1 MTAPRVAL
9 AAALVALV
17 TVPLWVP
24 GDYYIS
30 VCSQILIYAV
40 FALGIDVLIGYAGL
54 VSLGHA
60 GLFGLASYT
69 VAVCLAAGVGHVAAI
84 AAALVVT
91 LAGTAVFAGLSLRAT
106 GIGFIMI
113 TLALGQI
120 MWGLAYRWV
129 SITGGDNGITVP
141 GRPAPFGLRLDAPSH
156 FYYATLAVFL
166 LTVVATWVFVHS
178 PFGASLKG
186 TRDQPRRMTALG
198 YHVWLIRF
206 YACMFSGLLTA
217 IAGILFV
224 YYAEF
229 ISPPTVQLTSSAEGV
244 LMAISGGSGT
254 LLGPIVGSIL
264 VEIVKNVA
272 SAYIARWN
280 MMLGAIFVAIVIFM
294 PEGLV
299 PGSTRLVRRALKL
312 RGPIPAGAPAP
323 TTAAAEPA
331 PGEPAP

>member
-1 MTAPRVAL
+1 MTATRFALVAAL
-9 AAALVALV
+9 AALIS
-17 TVPLWVP
+17 VPAWVP
-24 GDYYIS
+24 GDYYVS
-30 VCSQILIYAV
+30 VCSQILIYAI

-60 GLFGLASYT
+60 GLLGLASYT
-69 VAVCLAAGVGHVAAI
+69 VAVCLAAGLGH
-84 AAALVVT
+84 AAAVTIALVIT

-129 SITGGDNGITVP
+129 SITGGDNGLSVAN
-141 GRPAPFGLRLDAPSH
+141 RPAPFGFTLDVPSH
-156 FYYATLAVFL
+156 FYYATLVVFL
-166 LTVVATWVFVHS
+166 LAVVATWVFVHS

-206 YACMFSGLLTA
+206 YACLFSGLLTA

-224 YYAEF
+224 YYTEF
-229 ISPPTVQLTSSAEGV
+229 ISPPTLLLTSSAEGV

-254 LLGPIVGSIL
+254 LLGPIVGAAL

-272 SAYIARWN
+272 SAYITRWN
-280 MMLGAIFVAIVIFM
+280 MLLGAIFVAIVVFM

-299 PGSTRLVRRALKL
+299 PGTMRLVRRALKL
-312 RGPIPAGAPAP
+312 RGPAPA
-323 TTAAAEPA
+323 AATGTHPA

>member
-1 MTAPRVAL
+1 MTAPRFAL

-17 TVPLWVP
+17 SVPMWVP
-24 GDYYIS
+24 GDYYVS
-30 VCSQILIYAV
+30 VCSQILIYAI
-40 FALGIDVLIGYAGL
+40 FALGVDVLIGYAGL

-60 GLFGLASYT
+60 GLLGLASYT
-69 VAVCLAAGVGHVAAI
+69 VAVCLAAGLGH
-84 AAALVVT
+84 AAAVTIALVIT

-129 SITGGDNGITVP
+129 SITGGDNGLSVAS
-141 GRPAPFGLRLDAPSH
+141 RPAPLGFTLDVPSH
-156 FYYATLAVFL
+156 FYYATLVVFL
-166 LTVVATWVFVHS
+166 LAVVAAWVFVHS

-224 YYAEF
+224 YYTEF
-229 ISPPTVQLTSSAEGV
+229 ISPPTLLLTSSAEGV

-254 LLGPIVGSIL
+254 LLGPVVGAAL

-280 MMLGAIFVAIVIFM
+280 MLLGAIFVAIVVFM

-299 PGSTRLVRRALKL
+299 PGSMRLIRRALNL
-312 RGPIPAGAPAP
+312 RGPAP
-323 TTAAAEPA
+323 TPVPATGTQPA

>member
-1 MTAPRVAL
+1 MTATRVGL
-9 AAALVALV
+9 AAVLVVLL

-30 VCSQILIYAV
+30 VCSEILIYAI

-60 GLFGLASYT
+60 GLFSLAAYT
-69 VAVCLAAGVGHVAAI
+69 VAVCTGAGLGHGAAI
-84 AAALVVT
+84 AIALVIT
-91 LAGTAVFAGLSLRAT
+91 LAGTAVFAGLSLRTT
-106 GIGFIMI
+106 GVGFIMI

-129 SITGGDNGITVP
+129 SITGGDNGISVAS
-141 GRPAPFGLRLDAPSH
+141 RPAPFGLTLDNPVH
-156 FYYATLAVFL
+156 FYYATLVVFAFAVI
-166 LTVVATWVFVHS
+166 AAWIFVNS

-186 TRDQPRRMTALG
+186 TRDQPRRMSALG

-217 IAGILFV
+217 VAGILFV
-224 YYAEF
+224 YYTEF

-254 LLGPIVGSIL
+254 LLGPIVGAAL

-272 SAYIARWN
+272 SAYISRWN

-299 PGSTRLVRRALKL
+299 PGTTRLVRYAFKS
-312 RGPIPAGAPAP
+312 RGKVPAA
-323 TTAAAEPA
+323 AAAEPA
-331 PGEPAP
+331 RGERAP